1 MSEWDRAL
9 IGEVVRVIG
18 GGTPTRT
25 NPDYYGGDI
34 PWVTPKDM
42 KSWHIDKA
50 QVNITQEGLECS
62 TARLAPA
69 NSVLIVVRSGVLKH
83 TLPVGLNRRP
93 VAINQDMK
101 ALICSDRID
110 PNYLARFIKE
120 RSGQILQWVRATT
133 ADNFPIDNLKK
144 LPIPLPPLD
153 EQRRIA
159 AVLDKVDALRAK
171 RREAIALLDD
181 LTQSVFL
188 DMFGDPVS
196 NDRNW
201 PPVSVGEFVS
211 HFESG
216 KNFAAAESEDPES
229 QFRILKV
236 SSVTSGNFLPKE
248 SKPVPAGYNPPESH
262 IVRNGDLLFSR
273 ANTELLIGAT
283 ALVENAPKNLLL
295 PDKLWRFVWHSERKA
310 NPLYVRQLFRQ
321 SKFRREVS
329 RRASGTSGSM
339 KNISQQKVLSIPCG
353 LPPLEL
359 QDQFAERVSA
369 ITSLKE
375 AHRTHLAHL
384 DELFA
389 SLQQRAFRGDLFSS
403 EAA

>member
-188 DMFGDPVS
+188 DMFGDPAT
-196 NDRNW
+196 NYKGW
-201 PPVSVGEFVS
+201 PLKRMDSLFSTKPNYGTMTPAAEQGSWLCLRVANIQDWKLNLTDQKYVDLPSSALERHSVLDGDLLLARAIATQEQLGKAIVAYPGDQKWAFDSHLMRIRFDQNKAKPEFVS
-211 HFESG
+211 TLLRTPGGRSLF
-216 KNFAAAESEDPES
+216 
-229 QFRILKV
+229 LKRTRR
-236 SSVTSGNFLPKE
+236 SSVQFNINTKE
-248 SKPVPAGYNPPESH
+248 ISALRIPVPP
-262 IVRNGDLLFSR
+262 IDL
-273 ANTELLIGAT
+273 
-283 ALVENAPKNLLL
+283 
-295 PDKLWRFVWHSERKA
+295 
-310 NPLYVRQLFRQ
+310 Q
-321 SKFRREVS
+321 REFID
-329 RRASGTSGSM
+329 R
-339 KNISQQKVLSIPCG
+339 L
-353 LPPLEL
+353 
-359 QDQFAERVSA
+359 SA
-369 ITSLKE
+369 ITSLKSSHR
-375 AHRTHLAHL
+375 AHLSHL

>member
-1 MSEWDRAL
+1 MADVDAESGTTSPGKDREYADVAK
-9 IGEVVRVIG
+9 GY
-18 GGTPTRT
+18 TPFR
-25 NPDYYGGDI
+25 DGDLLVAKI
-34 PWVTPKDM
+34 TPCFENGK
-42 KSWHIDKA
+42 IA
-50 QVNITQEGLECS
+50 Q
-62 TARLAPA
+62 ARLRHSIGAGSTEFHVIRPNEKQVDRRYLLRFLRQEQVRKEGERRMTGSAGQRRVPEAFLA
-69 NSVLIVVRSGVLKH
+69 N
-83 TLPVGLNRRP
+83 
-93 VAINQDMK
+93 
-101 ALICSDRID
+101 
-110 PNYLARFIKE
+110 
-120 RSGQILQWVRATT
+120 
-133 ADNFPIDNLKK
+133 

-153 EQRRIA
+153 EQRQIA
-159 AVLDKVDALRAK
+159 AVLDKVDALRTK